1 MAAICGSLSGLYLLT
16 QDWLST
22 SNDTVSNLD
31 PTLESTTLE
40 VDPTQI
46 HLPDSIVDSS
56 NSSTIDSSN
65 SSTIDNSNS
74 SEYRSILS
82 KSDSLPFLS
91 VISSPESS
99 DDNLTIEPSREM
111 IERTTQTEV
120 PYIRVRFA
128 AIEKKRLKLI

>member
-1 MAAICGSLSGLYLLT
+1 MLT

-65 SSTIDNSNS
+65 SS
-74 SEYRSILS
+74 EYKSILS

-91 VISSPESS
+91 VCS
-99 DDNLTIEPSREM
+99 NLVPNLLM
-111 IERTTQTEV
+111 I
-120 PYIRVRFA
+120 I
-128 AIEKKRLKLI
+128 

>member
-46 HLPDSIVDSS
+46 HLPDSIVDSN

-65 SSTIDNSNS
+65 SS
-74 SEYRSILS
+74 EYKSIPS

-120 PYIRVRFA
+120 PYIRYRFA
-128 AIEKKRLKLI
+128 AIQKKIFKLI

>member
-31 PTLESTTLE
+31 PTLDSTTLE

-74 SEYRSILS
+74 SEYRSGRHYQNQTVYLFFQ
-82 KSDSLPFLS
+82 LYLVP
-91 VISSPESS
+91 
-99 DDNLTIEPSREM
+99 NLLM
-111 IERTTQTEV
+111 I
-120 PYIRVRFA
+120 I
-128 AIEKKRLKLI
+128 